1 MLTAFDRDLSHRPA
15 LVWQGK
21 ASVLTQS
28 TSSRLS
34 GIMIVGIDLGT
45 TNSLIAVWKDG
56 RPQLVPNALGQVLT
70 PSVIGLDDN
79 GEILVGQPALER
91 MLIHPELTAS
101 VFKRYMGSGKSI
113 PVGNRIF
120 RPEELSSL
128 VLRRLKEDA
137 EHWLAEPVEE
147 AVISVPAYFND
158 SQRKATKIAG
168 QLAGFRVD
176 RLINEPT
183 AAALAY
189 GLQNQNPE
197 SRFLVFDLGGGTFDV
212 TVLELFEGVMEVR
225 ASGGDNYLGGEDFVS
240 VLVDRFIEKA
250 AVPAGFDPEQLRS
263 GSLYQVVRRAA
274 ERAKRHLTESRS
286 VVMDLSWQGLGIR
299 LEISEEEF
307 KSWSDPILMRLRK
320 PVERA
325 LRDTGI
331 RPSELNEIL
340 LVGGATRMPLVKNLV
355 ARMFGRFPT
364 AHINPDEA
372 IALGAA
378 VQAGLKARDAA
389 LREIVL
395 TDTCPYTLGVEV
407 CQEIEGSE
415 RFQAGLYLPIL
426 ERNTVVP
433 VSRVQT
439 VVTIQDHQ
447 TEIPIRVYQGESR
460 RVADN
465 IFLGAFLIGVPRGPR
480 GQEQV
485 EIRFTYDINGLLEV
499 EAHVLSTG
507 VRKSIIIEENP
518 GVMTADEIK
527 TRLESLAHLKL
538 HPRDQTEN
546 RSLLARA
553 ERLYEENLS
562 ETRLE
567 IGRRTAAFTAALES
581 QDPRKIAKARD
592 QLTTLLN
599 RVEDEQPI
607 IE

>member
-1 MLTAFDRDLSHRPA
+1 
-15 LVWQGK
+15 
-21 ASVLTQS
+21 
-28 TSSRLS
+28 
-34 GIMIVGIDLGT
+34 MIVGIDLGT

-56 RPQLVPNALGQVLT
+56 RPQLIPNALGQVLT

-91 MLIHPELTAS
+91 MLVHPELTAS
-101 VFKRYMGSGKSI
+101 VFKRYMGSGKAIS
-113 PVGNRIF
+113 VGNHAF

-128 VLRRLKEDA
+128 VLRRLREDA
-137 EHWLAEPVEE
+137 EHWLAQPLEE

-158 SQRKATKIAG
+158 TQRKATKIAG

-212 TVLELFEGVMEVR
+212 TILELFEGVMEVR
-225 ASGGDNYLGGEDFVS
+225 ASGGDNFLGGEDFVS
-240 VLVDRFIEKA
+240 ILVDRFIEKA
-250 AVPAGFDPEQLRS
+250 AVPAGLDPVQLKS
-263 GSLYQVVRRAA
+263 GSLYQLIRRAA
-274 ERAKRHLTESRS
+274 ERAKRQLTDSRS
-286 VVMDLSWQGLGIR
+286 AVMDLSWHGKSVR

-307 KSWSDPILMRLRK
+307 KSWSDSLFTRLRK

-325 LRDTGI
+325 LRDAGI

-340 LVGGATRMPLVKNLV
+340 LVGGATRMPLVRSLV

-364 AHINPDEA
+364 THINPDEA

-378 VQAGLKARDAA
+378 VQAGLKERDAA
-389 LREIVL
+389 LREVVL

-407 CQEIEGSE
+407 CEEIEGTE
-415 RFQAGLYLPIL
+415 RFQTGLYLPIL

-433 VSRVQT
+433 ASRVR
-439 VVTIQDHQ
+439 VLS
-447 TEIPIRVYQGESR
+447 PIRDNQSAIDIRVFQGESR
-460 RVADN
+460 RVAEN
-465 IFLGAFLIGVPRGPR
+465 IFLGAFHVGVPPGPR
-480 GQEQV
+480 GQEHV

-499 EAHVLSTG
+499 EARVLSTG
-507 VRKSIIIEENP
+507 VRKSIVIEENP
-518 GVMTADEIK
+518 GVMTGDEIK
-527 TRLESLAHLKL
+527 ARLESLARLKL

-553 ERLYEENLS
+553 ERLYEENLR
-562 ETRLE
+562 ETRMQ
-567 IGRRTAAFTAALES
+567 IGKWTAAFSDALDS

-592 QLTTLLN
+592 QLTTFLDQI
-599 RVEDEQPI
+599 EDKGPV